1 MNPEL
6 IPLLGLYTEYGYQ
19 IKILEAYGSVYN
31 RDTTP
36 PSKTTKDSYFILRIE
51 DAGEDKS
58 KELPVLIA
66 EIPVSQEELMGL
78 YKALGLIAKAKG
90 Y

>member
-19 IKILEAYGSVYN
+19 IKVLESYGSVYD
-31 RDTTP
+31 RGTTP
-36 PSKTTKDSYFILRIE
+36 PTKTTKDSYFILRIE

-58 KELPVLIA
+58 KELPILIA
-66 EIPVSQEELMGL
+66 EIPISQDELIGL
-78 YKALGLIAKAKG
+78 HKALGLIVKAKG

>member
-19 IKILEAYGSVYN
+19 IKILEAYGSVFN

-78 YKALGLIAKAKG
+78 YKALGLIVKAKG